1 MRSRAFEG
9 LLLNRQERR
18 IRHFHRVLETYVG
31 GE

>member
-18 IRHFHRVLETYVG
+18 IRHFHRTLESYLR
-31 GE
+31 